1 MIFIAALVGLIA
13 PRVLIALLWF
23 FSTWFNGVFET
34 RGWPILGFLF
44 LPLTLLWY
52 SIVMN
57 WYDGVWMWW
66 HVVILVL
73 AVMFDIDSPN
83 KARKH
88 R

>member
-1 MIFIAALVGLIA
+1 MVFIAALIGLIA
-13 PRVLIALLWF
+13 PRLLIALLWF
-23 FSTWFNGVFET
+23 FTTWFNSVFDT

-52 SIVMN
+52 SIVTN
-57 WYDGVWMWW
+57 WYGGVWDWW
-66 HVVILVL
+66 HVAILVL
-73 AVMFDIDSPN
+73 AVLFDLDSPN